1 MLRAEGCLKG
11 CVRMSDSS
19 SQTSVLPFGQAIS
32 LWKWNLQIG
41 TQTQEVNSDKIRMLS
56 EEPCG
61 CLPYSSPS
69 HVTVLAPPA
78 PREAPGQYLGP
89 QRPTDQLLALNHEQ
103 ILESQTVQERL

>member
-19 SQTSVLPFGQAIS
+19 SQPSILPFGQAIS
-32 LWKWNLQIG
+32 LWKWDL
-41 TQTQEVNSDKIRMLS
+41 QTQAQEANSDKTRMLS

-69 HVTVLAPPA
+69 HVTVLALPA
-78 PREAPGQYLGP
+78 PREDPGQYSGP
-89 QRPTDQLLALNHEQ
+89 QGPTDQLLASPLLIMN
-103 ILESQTVQERL
+103 RF